1 MDRRLPLREVKDILK
16 HQFLLLQMD
25 AKRAVAAIP
34 DLLPRSEADRK
45 IALEALRRV
54 VNAAGALTDE
64 SRRRLA
70 EVEALFD
77 VREPAPEQT
86 AMKNGARTKGK
97 TLHA

>member
-1 MDRRLPLREVKDILK
+1 MYDSLTPKAIVRALDEHIVG
-16 HQFLLLQMD
+16 QQD